1 MINILQAEEIADIM
15 LKLQNETKCHNINFV
30 TPEHVV
36 PQVWLGR
43 WKRMWF
49 SWDFLNFYKNFEL
62 ISASHS
68 LALTDQTVLIF
79 AFTNGAG
86 LELSFF
92 AGAESAHAP
101 SVDKNHR
108 RDNSSEYS
116 FLSFIL

>member
-1 MINILQAEEIADIM
+1 MEKNVIFMRFFKFLQEFW
-15 LKLQNETKCHNINFV
+15 INFCL
-30 TPEHVV
+30 P
-36 PQVWLGR
+36 
-43 WKRMWF
+43 
-49 SWDFLNFYKNFEL
+49 
-62 ISASHS
+62 SHS